1 MGCVLRL
8 VVRRHDL
15 PPPPPSSRATKFN
28 MVPSSKDSHLSPPDE
43 AASSHKNQ
51 PMRGF
56 SEFIVDGL

>member
-8 VVRRHDL
+8 VVHSHDL
-15 PPPPPSSRATKFN
+15 PPPPSSRATKFN
-28 MVPSSKDSHLSPPDE
+28 MVPSSKDSHVSPPDE

-56 SEFIVDGL
+56 SEFIADGL